1 MTQIWI
7 PNFGFASTIGD
18 LESRRIPQGCAPLSF
33 LFSVFLWF
41 STYFGPVLITYIAF
55 SPFSGLFYI
64 YGKINEKDEKKKES
78 YIWKVIGCPD
88 TYRGTVRNAVFP
100 LFTWIC
106 DVLDWI
112 GKRWVSVILTVVQIG
127 YFGRDGLFFTFTPEL
142 LYLHDFWMPKIPI
155 FVIIYFFFYLF
166 SYFFFS
172 RKEALFAFRYDFRYC
187 FLL

>member
-1 MTQIWI
+1 MK
-7 PNFGFASTIGD
+7 
-18 LESRRIPQGCAPLSF
+18 R
-33 LFSVFLWF
+33 
-41 STYFGPVLITYIAF
+41 
-55 SPFSGLFYI
+55 
-64 YGKINEKDEKKKES
+64 KKES

-155 FVIIYFFFYLF
+155 SVIIYFFFYLF
-166 SYFFFS
+166 SYFFSPEKKLYLRSDMIFVIVFFF
-172 RKEALFAFRYDFRYC
+172 KMQPQLFWLYIT
-187 FLL
+187 LKMIPLV